1 MATRNLTEPFVLMR
15 NNALQSRHIYAEQN
29 LTDSVALVESDSGAS
44 DNVELKGVDSD
55 APPTWADALEE
66 TQYILSRLRVKID
79 SLVELHSKQLTRPTL
94 DDTSQEERQMEQLT
108 REIGRAFSN
117 GYRQVQTIK
126 SAGRHETKSA
136 ERRLANS
143 AVMALSTA
151 LQELGLRYRTAQN
164 HYLTHP
170 LLKCQHFVNIAVHFI
185 RAKSL
190 IRFSEDLLF
199 IRCLELGD
207 IKEEKS
213 WPIFE
218 VKSREE
224 RNNQFFAEDQSL
236 LNNLATDSWVTE
248 LNEAAGDYWPK
259 NEQRQDSVLLQLEEP
274 EDRMKLAMERE
285 EQIGSI
291 VQSIADLKHIFKD
304 LAVMVQDQGTILDRI
319 DYNIEQTQ
327 VQVQEGYKQ
336 LKKADSYQKANKKL
350 YCIVILAAAII
361 LLSFLFVIFKT

>member
-79 SLVELHSKQLTRPTL
+79 SLAELHSKQLTRPTL

-126 SAGRHETKSA
+126 SAGRHETKPA

-164 HYLTHP
+164 HYLT
-170 LLKCQHFVNIAVHFI
+170 Q
-185 RAKSL
+185 
-190 IRFSEDLLF
+190 
-199 IRCLELGD
+199 
-207 IKEEKS
+207 
-213 WPIFE
+213 

-236 LNNLATDSWVTE
+236 LNNLATDSWVIE

>member
-15 NNALQSRHIYAEQN
+15 NNAMQSRHIYAEQS
-29 LTDSVALVESDSGAS
+29 LTDRVALVESDSGAS
-44 DNVELKGVDSD
+44 DNVELKGVNTDSG
-55 APPTWADALEE
+55 APPVWADALEE

-108 REIGRAFSN
+108 REIGRGFSN

-126 SAGRHETKSA
+126 SASRHETKPA
-136 ERRLANS
+136 ERRLAAS

-151 LQELGLRYRTAQN
+151 LQELGLRYRSAQN
-164 HYLTHP
+164 HYLT
-170 LLKCQHFVNIAVHFI
+170 Q
-185 RAKSL
+185 
-190 IRFSEDLLF
+190 
-199 IRCLELGD
+199 
-207 IKEEKS
+207 
-213 WPIFE
+213 

-224 RNNQFFAEDQSL
+224 RNSQFFAEDQSL
-236 LNNLATDSWVTE
+236 LDNVATDSWLTE
-248 LNEAAGDYWPK
+248 SNEATNDYWQN

-274 EDRMKLAMERE
+274 EDRMKLALERE

-327 VQVQEGYKQ
+327 VQVHEGYKQ
-336 LKKADSYQKANKKL
+336 LKKADSYQRANKKL
-350 YCIVILAAAII
+350 YCIVVLAAAII
-361 LLSFLFVIFKT
+361 LLSFLFIIFKA

>member
-1 MATRNLTEPFVLMR
+1 MIRRDNSWKMATRNLTEPFVLMR

-29 LTDSVALVESDSGAS
+29 LTDRVALVHSDSSES
-44 DNVELKGVDSD
+44 DNVELKGVNVDSD
-55 APPTWADALEE
+55 APPSWADALEE

-108 REIGRAFSN
+108 REIGRLFSS

-126 SAGRHETKSA
+126 SAGRHETKLA
-136 ERRLANS
+136 ERRLATS
-143 AVMALSTA
+143 AVMAHSTA
-151 LQELGLRYRTAQN
+151 LQELGLRYRAAQN
-164 HYLTHP
+164 HYLT
-170 LLKCQHFVNIAVHFI
+170 QVQ
-185 RAKSL
+185 
-190 IRFSEDLLF
+190 
-199 IRCLELGD
+199 
-207 IKEEKS
+207 
-213 WPIFE
+213 
-218 VKSREE
+218 SREE

-236 LNNLATDSWVTE
+236 LNNVATDSWLTE
-248 LNEAAGDYWPK
+248 SNEAAGDYWQR

-274 EDRMKLAMERE
+274 EDRMKLAVERE

-350 YCIVILAAAII
+350 YCIVVLAAAII

>member
-164 HYLTHP
+164 HYLT
-170 LLKCQHFVNIAVHFI
+170 Q
-185 RAKSL
+185 
-190 IRFSEDLLF
+190 
-199 IRCLELGD
+199 
-207 IKEEKS
+207 
-213 WPIFE
+213 

>member
-15 NNALQSRHIYAEQN
+15 NNALQSRHIYAEQH
-29 LTDSVALVESDSGAS
+29 LTDRVALVESDSGAS
-44 DNVELKGVDSD
+44 DNVELKGMNVDSG
-55 APPTWADALEE
+55 APPSWADALEE
-66 TQYILSRLRVKID
+66 TQYILSRLRVKIE
-79 SLVELHSKQLTRPTL
+79 SLIELHSKQLTRPTL

-108 REIGRAFSN
+108 REIGRAFSS

-126 SAGRHETKSA
+126 SAGRHETKPT
-136 ERRLANS
+136 ERRLAAS
-143 AVMALSTA
+143 AVIALSTA
-151 LQELGLRYRTAQN
+151 LQELGLQYRSAQN
-164 HYLTHP
+164 HYLT
-170 LLKCQHFVNIAVHFI
+170 Q
-185 RAKSL
+185 
-190 IRFSEDLLF
+190 
-199 IRCLELGD
+199 
-207 IKEEKS
+207 
-213 WPIFE
+213 

-236 LNNLATDSWVTE
+236 LDNVATDSWLTE
-248 LNEAAGDYWPK
+248 SNEASSDYWPK
-259 NEQRQDSVLLQLEEP
+259 TEQRQDSVLLQLEEP

-291 VQSIADLKHIFKD
+291 VQSIADLKYIFKD
-304 LAVMVQDQGTILDRI
+304 LAVMVEDQGTILDRI

-361 LLSFLFVIFKT
+361 FLSFLFVIFKT

>member
-15 NNALQSRHIYAEQN
+15 NNALQTKHIYAEQN
-29 LTDSVALVESDSGAS
+29 ITDRVALVESDSGGS
-44 DNVELKGVDSD
+44 DSVELRGINADSG
-55 APPTWADALEE
+55 APPAWADSLDE
-66 TQYILSRLRVKID
+66 TQYILSRLRVKIE
-79 SLVELHSKQLTRPTL
+79 SLVEMHSKQLTRPTL

-126 SAGRHETKSA
+126 SAGRHETKPA
-136 ERRLANS
+136 ERRLAAS
-143 AVMALSTA
+143 AVMALSSA

-164 HYLTHP
+164 HYLT
-170 LLKCQHFVNIAVHFI
+170 Q
-185 RAKSL
+185 
-190 IRFSEDLLF
+190 
-199 IRCLELGD
+199 
-207 IKEEKS
+207 
-213 WPIFE
+213 

-224 RNNQFFAEDQSL
+224 RNSQFFADDQSL
-236 LNNLATDSWVTE
+236 LDNVATDSWLAE
-248 LNEAAGDYWPK
+248 SNEAAADYWPK
-259 NEQRQDSVLLQLEEP
+259 DERRQDSVLLQLEEP
-274 EDRMKLAMERE
+274 EDRMKLALERE

-304 LAVMVQDQGTILDRI
+304 LAVMVEDQGTILDRI

-350 YCIVILAAAII
+350 YCIVVLAAAII
-361 LLSFLFVIFKT
+361 FLSFLLIIFKT

>member
-15 NNALQSRHIYAEQN
+15 NNALQTRHIYAEQN
-29 LTDSVALVESDSGAS
+29 LTDRVALVESDSGGS
-44 DNVELKGVDSD
+44 DNVELKGVSIDSG
-55 APPTWADALEE
+55 APPVWADALEE
-66 TQYILSRLRVKID
+66 TQYILNKLRVKID

-126 SAGRHETKSA
+126 SAGRHETKPA
-136 ERRLANS
+136 ERRLAAS

-151 LQELGLRYRTAQN
+151 LQELGLRYRSAQN
-164 HYLTHP
+164 HYLT
-170 LLKCQHFVNIAVHFI
+170 Q
-185 RAKSL
+185 
-190 IRFSEDLLF
+190 
-199 IRCLELGD
+199 
-207 IKEEKS
+207 
-213 WPIFE
+213 

-224 RNNQFFAEDQSL
+224 RNSQFFAEDQYL
-236 LNNLATDSWVTE
+236 LDNVATDSWLTE
-248 LNEAAGDYWPK
+248 SNEASAWQK

-274 EDRMKLAMERE
+274 EDRMKLALERE

-304 LAVMVQDQGTILDRI
+304 LAVMVEDQGTILDRI

-327 VQVQEGYKQ
+327 VQVHEGYKQ
-336 LKKADSYQKANKKL
+336 LKKADSYQKANRKL
-350 YCIVILAAAII
+350 YCIVVLAAAII
-361 LLSFLFVIFKT
+361 LLSFLFIIFKT

>member
-15 NNALQSRHIYAEQN
+15 NNALQTRHIYAEQN
-29 LTDSVALVESDSGAS
+29 LTDRVALVESDSGGS
-44 DNVELKGVDSD
+44 DNVELKGVSIDSG
-55 APPTWADALEE
+55 APPVWADALEE
-66 TQYILSRLRVKID
+66 TQYILNKLRVKID

-126 SAGRHETKSA
+126 SAGRHETKPA
-136 ERRLANS
+136 ERRLAAS

-151 LQELGLRYRTAQN
+151 LQELGLRYRSAQN
-164 HYLTHP
+164 HYLT
-170 LLKCQHFVNIAVHFI
+170 Q
-185 RAKSL
+185 
-190 IRFSEDLLF
+190 
-199 IRCLELGD
+199 
-207 IKEEKS
+207 
-213 WPIFE
+213 

-224 RNNQFFAEDQSL
+224 RNSQFFAEDQYL
-236 LNNLATDSWVTE
+236 LDNVATDSWLTE
-248 LNEAAGDYWPK
+248 SNEATAWQK

-274 EDRMKLAMERE
+274 EDRIKLALERE

-304 LAVMVQDQGTILDRI
+304 LAVMVEDQGTILDRI

-327 VQVQEGYKQ
+327 VQVHEGYKQ
-336 LKKADSYQKANKKL
+336 LKKADSYQKANRKL
-350 YCIVILAAAII
+350 YCIVVLAAAII
-361 LLSFLFVIFKT
+361 LLSFLFIIFKT

>member
-15 NNALQSRHIYAEQN
+15 NNAMQSRHIYAEQN
-29 LTDSVALVESDSGAS
+29 LTDRVALVESDSGGS
-44 DNVELKGVDSD
+44 DNVELKGVNTDSG
-55 APPTWADALEE
+55 APPVWADALEE

-108 REIGRAFSN
+108 REIGRGFSN

-126 SAGRHETKSA
+126 SANRHETKLA
-136 ERRLANS
+136 ERRLAAS
-143 AVMALSTA
+143 AVMALSAA
-151 LQELGLRYRTAQN
+151 LQELGLRYRSAQN
-164 HYLTHP
+164 HYLT
-170 LLKCQHFVNIAVHFI
+170 Q
-185 RAKSL
+185 
-190 IRFSEDLLF
+190 
-199 IRCLELGD
+199 
-207 IKEEKS
+207 
-213 WPIFE
+213 

-224 RNNQFFAEDQSL
+224 RNSQFFAEDQSFL
-236 LNNLATDSWVTE
+236 DNVATDSWLTE
-248 LNEAAGDYWPK
+248 SNEASNDYWQK
-259 NEQRQDSVLLQLEEP
+259 NQQRQDSVLLQLEEP
-274 EDRMKLAMERE
+274 EDRMKLALERE

-327 VQVQEGYKQ
+327 VQVHEGYKQ

-350 YCIVILAAAII
+350 YCIVVLAAAII
-361 LLSFLFVIFKT
+361 LLSFLFIIFKA

>member
-15 NNALQSRHIYAEQN
+15 NNALQSRHIYAEQH
-29 LTDSVALVESDSGAS
+29 LTDRVALVESDSGAS
-44 DNVELKGVDSD
+44 DNVELKGMNVDSG
-55 APPTWADALEE
+55 APPSWADALEE
-66 TQYILSRLRVKID
+66 TQYILSRLRVKIE
-79 SLVELHSKQLTRPTL
+79 SLIELHSKQLTRPTL

-108 REIGRAFSN
+108 REIGRAFSS

-126 SAGRHETKSA
+126 SAGRHETKPT
-136 ERRLANS
+136 ERRLAAS
-143 AVMALSTA
+143 AVIALSTA
-151 LQELGLRYRTAQN
+151 LQELGLQYRSAQN
-164 HYLTHP
+164 HYLT
-170 LLKCQHFVNIAVHFI
+170 Q
-185 RAKSL
+185 
-190 IRFSEDLLF
+190 
-199 IRCLELGD
+199 
-207 IKEEKS
+207 
-213 WPIFE
+213 

-236 LNNLATDSWVTE
+236 LDNVATDSWLTE
-248 LNEAAGDYWPK
+248 SNEASSDYWPK
-259 NEQRQDSVLLQLEEP
+259 TEQRQDSVLLQLEEP

-291 VQSIADLKHIFKD
+291 VQSIADLKYIFKQQDNKIMYINLNFYCAQD
-304 LAVMVQDQGTILDRI
+304 LAVMVEDQGTILDRI

-361 LLSFLFVIFKT
+361 FLSFLFVIFKT

>member
-1 MATRNLTEPFVLMR
+1 MTTRNLTEPFVLMR
-15 NNALQSRHIYAEQN
+15 NNALQSKHIYAEQN
-29 LTDSVALVESDSGAS
+29 FTDCEILVESDSNGS
-44 DNVELKGVDSD
+44 DNVELKGMNVDSN
-55 APPTWADALEE
+55 APPAWADALEE

-126 SAGRHETKSA
+126 SAGRHETKPA
-136 ERRLANS
+136 ERRLAAS

-151 LQELGLRYRTAQN
+151 LQELGLRYRAAQN
-164 HYLTHP
+164 HYLT
-170 LLKCQHFVNIAVHFI
+170 Q
-185 RAKSL
+185 
-190 IRFSEDLLF
+190 
-199 IRCLELGD
+199 
-207 IKEEKS
+207 
-213 WPIFE
+213 

-224 RNNQFFAEDQSL
+224 RNNQFFTEDQSL
-236 LNNLATDSWVTE
+236 LNNVSTDSWLIE
-248 LNEAAGDYWPK
+248 PNEASDYWQK
-259 NEQRQDSVLLQLEEP
+259 SEQRQDSVLLQLEES

-285 EQIGSI
+285 EQIGNIVHSI
-291 VQSIADLKHIFKD
+291 GDLKYIFKD

>member
-15 NNALQSRHIYAEQN
+15 NNALQTRHIYAEQN
-29 LTDSVALVESDSGAS
+29 LTDRMALVESDSGGS
-44 DNVELKGVDSD
+44 DNVELKGVSIDSG
-55 APPTWADALEE
+55 APPVWADALEE
-66 TQYILSRLRVKID
+66 TQYILNKLRVKID

-126 SAGRHETKSA
+126 SAGRHETKPA
-136 ERRLANS
+136 ERRLAAS

-151 LQELGLRYRTAQN
+151 LQELGLRYRSAQN
-164 HYLTHP
+164 HYLT
-170 LLKCQHFVNIAVHFI
+170 Q
-185 RAKSL
+185 
-190 IRFSEDLLF
+190 
-199 IRCLELGD
+199 
-207 IKEEKS
+207 
-213 WPIFE
+213 

-224 RNNQFFAEDQSL
+224 RNSQFFTEDQSL
-236 LNNLATDSWVTE
+236 LDNVATDSWLTE
-248 LNEAAGDYWPK
+248 SNEATADYWQK
-259 NEQRQDSVLLQLEEP
+259 NEQRQDSVLLQLEES
-274 EDRMKLAMERE
+274 EDRIKLALERE

-304 LAVMVQDQGTILDRI
+304 LAVMVEDQGTILDRI

-327 VQVQEGYKQ
+327 VQVYEGYKQ

-350 YCIVILAAAII
+350 YCIVVLAAAII
-361 LLSFLFVIFKT
+361 LLSFLFIIFKT

>member
-15 NNALQSRHIYAEQN
+15 NNAMQSRHIYAEQN
-29 LTDSVALVESDSGAS
+29 LTDIVALVESDSGES

-55 APPTWADALEE
+55 APPAWADALEE

-126 SAGRHETKSA
+126 SAGRHEIKPA

-164 HYLTHP
+164 HYLT
-170 LLKCQHFVNIAVHFI
+170 QM
-185 RAKSL
+185 
-190 IRFSEDLLF
+190 
-199 IRCLELGD
+199 
-207 IKEEKS
+207 
-213 WPIFE
+213 
-218 VKSREE
+218 KSREE

-236 LNNLATDSWVTE
+236 LNNIATDSWVTE

-259 NEQRQDSVLLQLEEP
+259 NERRQDSVLLQLEEP

-350 YCIVILAAAII
+350 YCIVILAATII

>member
-79 SLVELHSKQLTRPTL
+79 NLIELHSKQLTRPTL

-126 SAGRHETKSA
+126 SAGRHETKPA

-164 HYLTHP
+164 HYLT
-170 LLKCQHFVNIAVHFI
+170 Q
-185 RAKSL
+185 
-190 IRFSEDLLF
+190 
-199 IRCLELGD
+199 
-207 IKEEKS
+207 
-213 WPIFE
+213 

-236 LNNLATDSWVTE
+236 LNNIATDSWMTE

-336 LKKADSYQKANKKL
+336 LKKADSYQKTNKKL

>member
-79 SLVELHSKQLTRPTL
+79 SLAELHSKQLTRPTL

-126 SAGRHETKSA
+126 SAGRHETKPA

-164 HYLTHP
+164 HYLT
-170 LLKCQHFVNIAVHFI
+170 Q
-185 RAKSL
+185 
-190 IRFSEDLLF
+190 
-199 IRCLELGD
+199 
-207 IKEEKS
+207 
-213 WPIFE
+213 